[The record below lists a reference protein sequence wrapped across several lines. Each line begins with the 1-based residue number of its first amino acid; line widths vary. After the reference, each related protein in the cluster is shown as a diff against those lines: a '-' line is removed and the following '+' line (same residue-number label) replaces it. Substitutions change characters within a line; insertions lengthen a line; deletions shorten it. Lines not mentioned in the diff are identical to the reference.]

1 MEFIESVKN
10 YYAYLVQGR
19 CRKHGRNLITVEVEG
34 HCASTMPVCVECHPH
49 FKGRV
54 VLEPSHT
61 TTTSS
66 PLTLE
71 PFPATAPELAE
82 VEVG

>member
-1 MEFIESVKN
+1 
-10 YYAYLVQGR
+10 
-19 CRKHGRNLITVEVEG
+19 
-34 HCASTMPVCVECHPH
+34 MPVCVECHPH

-54 VLEPSHT
+54 VLERSQT

-66 PLTLE
+66 PLALE
-71 PFPATAPELAE
+71 SFPTAAPELAE